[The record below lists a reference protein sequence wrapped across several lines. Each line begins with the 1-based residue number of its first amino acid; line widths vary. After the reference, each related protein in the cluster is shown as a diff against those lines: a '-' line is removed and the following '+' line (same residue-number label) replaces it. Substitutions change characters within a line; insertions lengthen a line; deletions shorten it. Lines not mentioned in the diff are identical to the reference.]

1 MKIKKGDKV
10 KVIAGKDRGQ
20 IGVVERVYQKNNAV
34 LIPKINQYKRHI
46 KKNEKLPQGG
56 VVDIPRPLDI
66 AKIMLVCPKCN
77 KVTRVGYIVE
87 KNKKFRVCKKCKSKI

>member
-10 KVIAGKDRGQ
+10 RVIAGKDKGQ
-20 IGVVERVYQKNNAV
+20 TGIVERVYQKNNTV

-56 VVDIPRPLDI
+56 VVDVPRPIDA
-66 AKIMLVCPKCN
+66 AKLMLVCSKCT
-77 KVTRVGYIVE
+77 KTTRAGYIVE
-87 KNKKFRVCKKCKSKI
+87 KKKKFRICKKCKSKI